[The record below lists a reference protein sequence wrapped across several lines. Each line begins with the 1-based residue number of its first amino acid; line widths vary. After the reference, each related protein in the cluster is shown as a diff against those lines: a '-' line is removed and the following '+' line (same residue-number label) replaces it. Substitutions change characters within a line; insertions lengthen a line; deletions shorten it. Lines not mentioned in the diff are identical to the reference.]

1 MSDELIPKAAL
12 LLPATGGDWCLATAE
27 VARIP
32 IIIRNLNAAQRAGIE
47 RFHIL
52 ISTDSK
58 REVLQLLQD
67 ENKFQ
72 GKIDWLDANDPVQQ
86 EEFCRTQKI
95 PLFVFNVNLLFDPR
109 VLKKMAESFQ
119 AEREKEQLLIP
130 HFASSHLSKPLG
142 VKLVLVSPTVL
153 PSLFAELVE
162 DSNGGSI
169 DEAVKGLDQKEVE
182 IPHHWLYKEI
192 NRENLAHAADALLSH
207 LGKPNDN
214 LVIHNIRKIS
224 ALIAKPLA
232 YTSVKPNHLTLF
244 AFLLGMLAALS
255 MFQTSYG
262 WVVFGAFLFVVAWIV
277 DCADGMLARLKL
289 EETRLGAWLDLVL
302 DNFVHVAIFVAI
314 TKVVYSQSHHKD
326 LVLCGGGL
334 LVFGACLSFA
344 MVVLHSKHKKDQPRK
359 GQNKKR
365 EVIETIL
372 EHMTHR
378 DFCLWILLLAV
389 FNHLE
394 IFFWAA
400 VLGSNLFGGL
410 YLYVN
415 LKRGL
420 SYQMRLIPKNTR
432 KKGKI
437 SKNRGLIKERRHHVA

>member
-1 MSDELIPKAAL
+1 MSDELIPNAAL
-12 LLPATGGDWCLATAE
+12 ILPPTGGDRYLATAK

-32 IIIRNLNAAQRAGIE
+32 IIIRNLNAANKAGIE
-47 RFHIL
+47 HFHIL
-52 ISTDSK
+52 ISSDRK
-58 REVLQLLQD
+58 REVLQLLQS

-86 EEFCRTQKI
+86 EEFCRTQRA
-95 PLFVFNVNLLFDPR
+95 PLFVFNANLLFDPR

-119 AEREKEQLLIP
+119 AEREKEQLLVP
-130 HFASSHLSKPLG
+130 DFASSRLSESARTL
-142 VKLVLVSPTVL
+142 LVLISPTQL
-153 PSLFAELVE
+153 PSLVSRLAEGNDWSCL
-162 DSNGGSI
+162 
-169 DEAVKGLDQKEVE
+169 DEAVTGLDQKDVD
-182 IPHHWLYKEI
+182 IPHHWLFKEI

-214 LVIHNIRKIS
+214 LVIHYIRKIS

-232 YTSVKPNHLTLF
+232 YTPVRPNHVTLF

-255 MFQTSYG
+255 MFQASYG
-262 WVVFGAFLFVVAWIV
+262 WVVFGAFLLVVAWIV

-302 DNFVHVAIFVAI
+302 DNFVHVAIFIAI
-314 TKVVYSQSHHKD
+314 TNVVYTQSHYKD
-326 LVLCGGGL
+326 LVLYGGGL

-344 MVVLHSKHKKDQPRK
+344 MVVLHTKLKKDQPRK
-359 GQNKKR
+359 GQNKTE
-365 EVIETIL
+365 EVIETVL

-378 DFCLWILLLAV
+378 DFCLWILLFAL

-400 VLGSNLFGGL
+400 VFGTNLFAGL
-410 YLYVN
+410 FLYVN
-415 LKRGL
+415 LKKGL
-420 SYQMRLIPKNTR
+420 LPEAGWFKMNKWQEEKTWNKRRLIKKR
-432 KKGKI
+432 K
-437 SKNRGLIKERRHHVA
+437 EHVA